1 MVMKEIKHNIYL
13 TPTVKTVA
21 FRVERGFEGSGDLST
36 DTDDQSF
43 QDLERSEAENAHA
56 DNSYF

>member
-1 MVMKEIKHNIYL
+1 MKEIKHNIYL
-13 TPTVKTVA
+13 TPTVKAVA

>member
-1 MVMKEIKHNIYL
+1 MVKA
-13 TPTVKTVA
+13 VA

>member
-1 MVMKEIKHNIYL
+1 MKEIKHNLYL